1 MKKSEI
7 AKNKAKKDN
16 AYKEVLD
23 AIRKRDG
30 VIRPQTLVRD
40 AESKR
45 HPMHGEFEW
54 DNSKGGHYWRVHQ
67 ARNIINSIVVDVM
80 DVGMQAYEVVIPV
93 QNGER
98 KGYYP
103 IQEIMS
109 DDDLRGQ
116 VVKRAVSFIKHW
128 QAKYNSYKE
137 LDGLIN
143 ETKLKKLS
151 MAG

>member
-7 AKNKAKKDN
+7 RKNKIKREK
-16 AYKEVLD
+16 AYKKVLD

-30 VIRPQTLVRD
+30 VIRPEALVRD
-40 AESKR
+40 AEAKK
-45 HPMHGEFEW
+45 HPMHHEFEW
-54 DNSKGGHYWRVHQ
+54 DNRKSGHYWRVHQ

-80 DVGMQAYEVVIPV
+80 DIGMQAYEVVVPV

-109 DDDLRGQ
+109 DNDLRGQ
-116 VVKRAVSFIKHW
+116 VIKKAVSFIKHW
-128 QAKYNSYKE
+128 QAKYASYKE
-137 LDGLIN
+137 LSGLIN
-143 ETKLKKLS
+143 KAKLKKLS
-151 MAG
+151 I

>member
-1 MKKSEI
+1 
-7 AKNKAKKDN
+7 
-16 AYKEVLD
+16 
-23 AIRKRDG
+23 
-30 VIRPQTLVRD
+30 
-40 AESKR
+40 
-45 HPMHGEFEW
+45 
-54 DNSKGGHYWRVHQ
+54 
-67 ARNIINSIVVDVM
+67 M

-109 DDDLRGQ
+109 DDDLRSQ